1 MIIRDENGRAISV
14 ESLSDITKEVNDIED
29 IISKAVASKKKGGSM
44 PEDEKAALKLRLED
58 LGVIMSNIDDELKH
72 SAKPWE
78 LMPFIKALTKLKKL
92 ADTAKS
98 ELGND

>member
-14 ESLSDITKEVNDIED
+14 ESLSDVTKEINEVED
-29 IISKAVASKKKGGSM
+29 IFSKAISAKKTGGSM
-44 PEDEKAALKLRLED
+44 PENEKEALKLRMED
-58 LGVIMSNIDDELKH
+58 LGVIMSNIDDDLKH

-92 ADTAKS
+92 ADAAKS
-98 ELGND
+98 ELNND

>member
-1 MIIRDENGRAISV
+1 MIIRDENGRAVSV
-14 ESLSDITKEVNDIED
+14 ESLSDITKEVNEVEV
-29 IISKAVASKKKGGSM
+29 IISKAVADKKKGGKM
-44 PEDEKAALKLRLED
+44 PEDKKEALKLRLED
-58 LGVIMSNIDDELKH
+58 LGVIMSNIDDEVKH

-98 ELGND
+98 ELTDD